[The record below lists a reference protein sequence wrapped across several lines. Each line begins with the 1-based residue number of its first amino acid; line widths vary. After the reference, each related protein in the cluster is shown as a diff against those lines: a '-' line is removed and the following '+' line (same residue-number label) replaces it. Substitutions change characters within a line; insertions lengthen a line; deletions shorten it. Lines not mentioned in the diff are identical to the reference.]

1 MKIIDCE
8 FHYYLPELMDYLATR
23 DKAMRYY
30 PETKVL
36 EVRDKI
42 YAHFSGVTNSYPV
55 IDELMNFG
63 AERVAE
69 MDRCGVD
76 AAVMS
81 SSPALEELPEKEC
94 VYFAKKSND
103 AVAELIKKFPGRFYG
118 AAVLPTPYVDE
129 AIKELERCVKEL
141 GFKYWHTHSNYM
153 HEHLYE
159 EKYLPL
165 LAKAE
170 ELGCAVYVHPQASDD
185 KDMKDMGYVY
195 SSPGLGFGLDAMKT
209 SLRLI
214 LNGTFDKFPK
224 LRMILGHCG
233 EYFPFIIDRVDNRFA
248 WIKDDE
254 VKMKHTVAYYFQN
267 KNVVMTTSGI
277 MSKITFECTKQAFGI
292 DSIIFASDYPYE
304 CLANMMKFVKTLDLT
319 EEEKEKFFHLNAEKY
334 ILS

>member
-23 DKAMRYY
+23 DEAMRYY

-36 EVRDKI
+36 EVRDHV
-42 YAHFSGVTNSYPV
+42 YAHFGGVTNTYPF
-55 IDELMNFG
+55 IDEMMNFG
-63 AERVAE
+63 EERVAE
-69 MDRCGVD
+69 MDRNGIDVG
-76 AAVMS
+76 VMS
-81 SSPALEELPEKEC
+81 S
-94 VYFAKKSND
+94 
-103 AVAELIKKFPGRFYG
+103 PGRFMG
-118 AAVLPTPYVDE
+118 TAILPTPYVDE

-153 HEHLYE
+153 HEHLYD

-224 LRMILGHCG
+224 LRMILGHLG
-233 EYFPFIIDRVDNRFA
+233 EFFPFIIDRVDNRFA

-254 VKMKHTVAYYFQN
+254 VKMKHKVSYYFEN
-267 KNVVMTTSGI
+267 KNVVMTTSGN
-277 MSKITFECTKQAFGI
+277 MSKLAFECTKQAFGI
-292 DSIIFASDYPYE
+292 DSIIFASDYPYV
-304 CLANMMKFVKTLDLT
+304 CLADMMKFMNSLDLT
-319 EEEKEKFFHLNAEKY
+319 EEEKEKVFHLNAEKY

>member
-1 MKIIDCE
+1 MKIIGCE

-23 DKAMRYY
+23 DEAMRYY

-36 EVRDKI
+36 EVRDHV
-42 YAHFSGVTNSYPV
+42 YAHFGGVTNTYPF
-55 IDELMNFG
+55 IDEMMNFG
-63 AERVAE
+63 EERVAE
-69 MDRCGVD
+69 MDRNGIDVG
-76 AAVMS
+76 VMS
-81 SSPALEELPEKEC
+81 SSPAVEELPEKES

-103 AVAELIKKFPGRFYG
+103 AVAELIKKFPGRFLG
-118 AAVLPTPYVDE
+118 TAILPTPYVDE

-153 HEHLYE
+153 HEHLYD

-224 LRMILGHCG
+224 LR
-233 EYFPFIIDRVDNRFA
+233 IIDRVDNRFA

-254 VKMKHTVAYYFQN
+254 VKMKHKVSYYFEN
-267 KNVVMTTSGI
+267 KNVVMTTSGN
-277 MSKITFECTKQAFGI
+277 MSKLAFECTKQAFGI
-292 DSIIFASDYPYE
+292 DSIIFASDYPYV
-304 CLANMMKFVKTLDLT
+304 CLADMMKFMNSLDLT
-319 EEEKEKFFHLNAEKY
+319 EEEKEKVFHLNAEKY

>member
-8 FHYYLPELMDYLATR
+8 FHYYLPELMEYLSTR
-23 DKAMRYY
+23 NNAPRYY
-30 PETKVL
+30 P
-36 EVRDKI
+36 D
-42 YAHFSGVTNSYPV
+42 GVTNTYPI

-69 MDRCGVD
+69 MDRNGIDVGVM
-76 AAVMS
+76 A
-81 SSPALEELPEKEC
+81 SSPALEELPEKES
-94 VYFAKKSND
+94 VYFARKSND
-103 AVAELIKKFPGRFYG
+103 AVAEIIRKYPGRFLG

-170 ELGCAVYVHPQASDD
+170 ELGCAFYVHPQASDD

-214 LNGTFDKFPK
+214 LNGTFDRFPK
-224 LRMILGHCG
+224 LRISSLTG
-233 EYFPFIIDRVDNRFA
+233 
-248 WIKDDE
+248 W
-254 VKMKHTVAYYFQN
+254 
-267 KNVVMTTSGI
+267 TTALSGLR
-277 MSKITFECTKQAFGI
+277 TKR
-292 DSIIFASDYPYE
+292 
-304 CLANMMKFVKTLDLT
+304 
-319 EEEKEKFFHLNAEKY
+319 
-334 ILS
+334 

>member
-42 YAHFSGVTNSYPV
+42 YAHFDAVTNSYPV

-69 MDRCGVD
+69 MDRNGVD
-76 AAVMS
+76 VAVMS

-103 AVAELIKKFPGRFYG
+103 AVAELIKN
-118 AAVLPTPYVDE
+118 
-129 AIKELERCVKEL
+129 
-141 GFKYWHTHSNYM
+141 NYM

-185 KDMKDMGYVY
+185 KDMKEMGYVY

-254 VKMKHTVAYYFQN
+254 VKMKHTVAYYFEN

-277 MSKITFECTKQAFGI
+277 MSKNTFECTKKAFGI

-304 CLANMMKFVKTLDLT
+304 CLSNMMKFVKTLDLT

-334 ILS
+334 ILGNG

>member
-23 DKAMRYY
+23 DQAMRYY

-36 EVRDKI
+36 EVRDHV
-42 YAHFSGVTNSYPV
+42 YAHFGGVTNTYPF
-55 IDELMNFG
+55 IDEMMNFG

-69 MDRCGVD
+69 MDRNGIDVG
-76 AAVMS
+76 VMS
-81 SSPALEELPEKEC
+81 SSPAVEELPEKES

-103 AVAELIKKFPGRFYG
+103 AVAELIKRFPGRFMG
-118 AAVLPTPYVDE
+118 TAILPTPYVDE

-153 HEHLYE
+153 HEHLYD

-185 KDMKDMGYVY
+185 TDMKDMGYVY
-195 SSPGLGFGLDAMKT
+195 SSPGLGFGLDTMKT

-214 LNGTFDKFPK
+214 LYGTFDKFPK
-224 LRMILGHCG
+224 LRMSLGHLG
-233 EYFPFIIDRVDNRFA
+233 EFFPFIIDRVDNRLPRA
-248 WIKDDE
+248 D
-254 VKMKHTVAYYFQN
+254 
-267 KNVVMTTSGI
+267 G
-277 MSKITFECTKQAFGI
+277 
-292 DSIIFASDYPYE
+292 
-304 CLANMMKFVKTLDLT
+304 
-319 EEEKEKFFHLNAEKY
+319 NAR
-334 ILS
+334 